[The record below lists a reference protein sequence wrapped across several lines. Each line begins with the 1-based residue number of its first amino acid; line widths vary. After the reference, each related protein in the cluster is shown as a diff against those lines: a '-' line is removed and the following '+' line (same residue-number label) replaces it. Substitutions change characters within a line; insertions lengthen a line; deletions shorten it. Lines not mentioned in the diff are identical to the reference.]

1 MYYIM
6 SLVCKIARRGD
17 VKELVELLNSKASV
31 NVNEVD
37 HRGDTPLHW
46 AVFCNHADVCEE
58 LLRHGADWSRRS
70 GRRGHTPLHDAAWD
84 G

>member
-1 MYYIM
+1 M
-6 SLVCKIARRGD
+6 SLLCKIARRGD
-17 VKELVELLNSKASV
+17 VKELLELLNSKASV
-31 NVNEVD
+31 DVNEVD
-37 HRGDTPLHW
+37 ERGDTPLHW

-58 LLRHGADWSRRS
+58 LLRHGSDWTRRS